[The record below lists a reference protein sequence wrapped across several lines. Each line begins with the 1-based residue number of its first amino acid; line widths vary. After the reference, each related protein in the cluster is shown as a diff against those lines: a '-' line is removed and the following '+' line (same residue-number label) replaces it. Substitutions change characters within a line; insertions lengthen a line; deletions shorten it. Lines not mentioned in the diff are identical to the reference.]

1 MKHFQTIRWFSKWT
15 RESSRSPGQK
25 GPGQVKIR
33 ALLVRIVQD
42 WLLRAEPSGIGSG
55 TRRLVQK
62 VFVPRVDPFRKHA
75 SEIVVSQRGDLAT
88 RSHCECGLGIGPLD
102 DHLLAQLM
110 RRAPTAWRTV
120 GARERKV
127 L

>member
-1 MKHFQTIRWFSKWT
+1 MDPRVVPKS
-15 RESSRSPGQK
+15 GQK
-25 GPGQVKIR
+25 GLGQVR
-33 ALLVRIVQD
+33 FEPVVRIVQD

-75 SEIVVSQRGDLAT
+75 SEIVSQRGDLAT

>member
-1 MKHFQTIRWFSKWT
+1 MDPGVVPKS
-15 RESSRSPGQK
+15 GQK

-55 TRRLVQK
+55 TRRLAQK

-88 RSHCECGLGIGPLD
+88 RSHCEYGLVIGPLD

-110 RRAPTAWRTV
+110 RRAPTAWPTV